1 MKATQFNVRNTLLV
15 KKSNSEGSDFYYLG
29 NLSLIENSAIE
40 KNIPDDNGKMVSVVE
55 MNLQLENPVE
65 KSLYDYIVT
74 AD

>member
-1 MKATQFNVRNTLLV
+1 V